1 MVGAA
6 AAEAHRPHPA
16 AIGFLHTAESHVAA
30 FRHLLRRH
38 APDVADLHLVRESPL
53 AAHSTGGELDLPA
66 LRGHLESLTADGA
79 DVVVCTCSTLGAA
92 AEQLGHEMGVAMVRI
107 GRPMADAAVRA
118 GCRIGVVIA
127 APSAVAPAREVLRT
141 SAAAAGVDVHLTER
155 LCPDAW
161 AAFEIGDVG
170 RYVRESRTQHGLWP
184 RGRMRSCWRRPAW
197 RVPHLY

>member
-1 MVGAA
+1 M
-6 AAEAHRPHPA
+6 
-16 AIGFLHTAESHVAA
+16 
-30 FRHLLRRH
+30 
-38 APDVADLHLVRESPL
+38 RESPL

-141 SAAAAGVDVHLTER
+141 SAAAAGGGRAPHRAPLPGR
-155 LCPDAW
+155 
-161 AAFEIGDVG
+161 VG
-170 RYVRESRTQHGLWP
+170 RVRDRRRRSLRQGIADAARAVAPGQDAIVLAQASMAGAAPLLRDLNCPVLTSPGSAVVEAVRLVGTGASRRHRDELRQCG
-184 RGRMRSCWRRPAW
+184 MNAE
-197 RVPHLY
+197 